1 MTRTAVLLF
10 FVLSGNHFLFAQCIN
25 PAFTVKAEACLNETI
40 ELVNTTSQREDF
52 TFEWDFCAG
61 DLQATPA
68 GNNVFMNTNFF
79 RARSLRIIQENGLW
93 YGFSISATANILMR
107 LDFGNDPASVPA
119 LVNLGNVN
127 SLLSSAFSFDMFN
140 ENGVWHILVANGG
153 AGNIIRYSFFN
164 GLSQPPAGT
173 ALNTPAVFSS
183 AAPNAVSIQQDGSGV
198 IGFVSVGTNVATSKV
213 VRLDFGNTITNAPSL
228 SEFTVSGANVIRG
241 MDFVKEC
248 DVWFGFVISANTN
261 AVYRLNFG
269 SSLLNAPSSSVLN
282 TGGLLNQPVN
292 IEIRNENAAYYA
304 FIQNARTEEAN
315 AGIYRINFGASISN
329 TSAVTEKLS
338 FSQLTGGGYA
348 LDVVSHQSNWYAF
361 TFNLSTQNLVR
372 VDFPNNCNAVNPIDH
387 SSSGKLYNRYI
398 EPGTYSVVLKKTDTS
413 INNTYTKHSIT
424 ITGHDAPGID
434 FSHTNV
440 CENSPVYFTSV
451 SQMPITDYHW
461 DFGDESTAIGENP
474 AHNFA
479 ARGEYETLL
488 QVTAENGCANLVK
501 KNILIY
507 SKPVPGFHAP
517 SQSLYCT
524 NQQYTFANTSVTDPD
539 FAVTWTWEVNS
550 VAVSDEQDLRYVF
563 IDQQSY
569 PVTLKA
575 SIPGCQSEQTQLVNI
590 GAEGPVVS
598 FIASGHCQYD
608 NVLFTNESSGATT
621 GFVWVFGDGGTST
634 ETNAEYAYESAGE
647 YTVSLTASNAAGCN
661 NTTVKTVTIYAKP
674 QLDFA
679 VLAPPFSCS
688 GSPTH
693 FSNTTPNPTDSN
705 IASWAWDFGDM
716 DGSQNTSAVRNP
728 QHTYANAGEYLVSL
742 TATTNFLCAATL
754 EKTITIASSPL
765 AGFTHSPL
773 CEDSPV
779 SFTDA
784 ASTNKAWSWQI
795 GSSFYATENPQHT
808 FASPGAYDVTLSVT
822 GTNNCIGSVT
832 RTITIPQKLAVD
844 FTSVKTCALQDT
856 EFTNVTIDVTDPI
869 TAIGWDFGSAG
880 TSTDDPAIVSFL
892 NAGTVNVTLS
902 ATTQSGCVYA
912 TTKPVLITDGPVA
925 AFTATP
931 NTGEAP
937 LIIQFV
943 NTSINASTYQWRFND
958 ENNQTSTQFSPAVT
972 YSTEGFYTP
981 ELIAMNAQG
990 CVHITQQLI
999 EVTEPLYVSP
1009 PHPNPS
1015 KGLFTI
1021 EWKAGE
1027 GTPAW
1032 LTLVD
1037 GVGREV
1043 QTTQVV
1049 SVAGINR
1056 FILDLKGYPA
1066 GVYILTVRYLN
1077 KAHMHRLVLQQ

>member
-1 MTRTAVLLF
+1 MLLF

-40 ELVNTTSQREDF
+40 ELVNTTNQQEDF

-68 GNNVFMNTNFF
+68 GSNVLTNTNFF

-107 LDFGNDPASVPA
+107 LDFRNDPASVPA

-153 AGNIIRYSFFN
+153 ASNIIRYSFFN

-173 ALNTPAVFSS
+173 ALATPAAFSS
-183 AAPNAVSIQQDGSGV
+183 ASPNAVSIKQDGSGV
-198 IGFVSVGTNVATSKV
+198 IGFVSVGTNAATSKV
-213 VRLDFGNTITNAPSL
+213 VRLDFGSTITNAPSL

-292 IEIRNENAAYYA
+292 IEIRNENAVYYA

-329 TSAVTEKLS
+329 TNAVTEKLL
-338 FSQLTGGGYA
+338 FPQLTGGGYA

-372 VDFPNNCNAVNPIDH
+372 VDFPNNCSAVNPIDH
-387 SSSGKLYNRYI
+387 SSSGKLHNRYT
-398 EPGTYSVVLKKTDTS
+398 EPGTYSVVLKKTDVS
-413 INNTYTKHSIT
+413 INNTYTKHNIT
-424 ITGHDAPGID
+424 ITGNEAPDID

-479 ARGEYETLL
+479 AKGEYETLL
-488 QVTAENGCANLVK
+488 QVTSENGCANLVK
-501 KNILIY
+501 KNIRIY
-507 SKPVPGFHAP
+507 SKPVPGFYA
-517 SQSLYCT
+517 SSESLYCT
-524 NQQYTFANTSVTDPD
+524 NQQYTFANASVTDPD
-539 FAVTWTWEVNS
+539 FAVTWTWEVSS

-563 IDQQSY
+563 TDQQSY

-598 FIASGHCQYD
+598 FIASGHCQDD
-608 NVLFTNESSGATT
+608 NVLFTNESLGATT

-634 ETNAEYAYESAGE
+634 ETNTEYAYESAGE
-647 YTVSLTASNAAGCN
+647 YTVTLTASNAAGCN
-661 NTTVKTVTIYAKP
+661 NTAEKTVVIYSKP

-688 GSPTH
+688 GTPTL
-693 FSNTTPNPTDSN
+693 FNNTTPNPTDSN
-705 IASWAWDFGDM
+705 IDFWSWDFGDA
-716 DGSQNTSAVRNP
+716 GSAQNTSPLKNP
-728 QHTYANAGEYLVSL
+728 QHTYTNAGEYPVSL
-742 TATTNFLCAATL
+742 TATTNFLCTTTL
-754 EKTITIASSPL
+754 TKTITILQAPV
-765 AGFTHSPL
+765 ANFTNSAL
-773 CEDSPV
+773 CEDQPV
-779 SFTDA
+779 SFMD
-784 ASTNKAWSWQI
+784 SGGSNKAWAWQI
-795 GSSFYATENPQHT
+795 GSVFYTTENPQHT
-808 FASPGAYDVTLSVT
+808 FVNPGHYDVTLSVT
-822 GTNNCIGSVT
+822 GNNNCMGTTT
-832 RTITIPQKLAVD
+832 RTVYIPAKLTVD
-844 FTSVKTCALQDT
+844 FTVAKPCRDQETVFTNITNDTTDPVTGVLWNFGNGNTSNDNPALTSFSATGNVSVALQ
-856 EFTNVTIDVTDPI
+856 
-869 TAIGWDFGSAG
+869 
-880 TSTDDPAIVSFL
+880 
-892 NAGTVNVTLS
+892 
-902 ATTQSGCVYA
+902 ATTQSGCVFT
-912 TTKPVLITDGPVA
+912 TTKPVPILEGPVA

-931 NTGEAP
+931 HTGEAP
-937 LIIQFV
+937 FQAHFV
-943 NTSINASTYQWRFND
+943 NTSLNAGIYAWAFND
-958 ENNQTSTQFSPAVT
+958 LANTTSTQNSPSFV
-972 YSTEGFYTP
+972 YSQPGMYRPTLTATDG
-981 ELIAMNAQG
+981 NG
-990 CVHITQQLI
+990 CFHITEQLI
-999 EVTEPLYVSP
+999 EVFEPAVVRAPY
-1009 PHPNPS
+1009 PNPGS
-1015 KGLFTI
+1015 GNFSV
-1021 EWKAGE
+1021 EWK
-1027 GTPAW
+1027 TS
-1032 LTLVD
+1032 L
-1037 GVGREV
+1037 GVRTVLSVADAVGHEV
-1043 QTTQVV
+1043 QRYEIV
-1049 SVAGINR
+1049 SDEGINR
-1056 FILDLKGYPA
+1056 FALDLSNHPKGI
-1066 GVYILTVRYLN
+1066 YILTIRYLGAV
-1077 KAHMHRLVLQQ
+1077 KSYRLMVAQ